1 MGSDPA
7 GWLAIDSENGIVTAA
22 QPLDR
27 ESAHAINSTYKA
39 IILAVDNGE
48 GGQLLSLCPRPC
60 PPHGVQAPPWL
71 PR

>member
-7 GWLAIDSENGIVTAA
+7 GWLDIDPENGIITAA

-27 ESAHAINSTYKA
+27 ESAHAFNGTYKA

-48 GGQLLSLCPRPC
+48 GGQLLPPC
-60 PPHGVQAPPWL
+60 PPPCPPCGLQAPPWV

>member
-7 GWLAIDSENGIVTAA
+7 GWLAIDPENGIVTAA

-39 IILAVDNGE
+39 IVLAMDNGE
-48 GGQLLSLCPRPC
+48 AGQVLPCAHLHVPPR
-60 PPHGVQAPPWL
+60 VQAPPWV
-71 PR
+71 PH

>member
-7 GWLAIDSENGIVTAA
+7 GWLAIDPENGIVTAA

-27 ESAHAINSTYKA
+27 ESAHAFNSTYKA

-48 GGQLLSLCPRPC
+48 GGQLLPPC
-60 PPHGVQAPPWL
+60 PPPCPPMGSRPL

>member
-7 GWLAIDSENGIVTAA
+7 GWLYIHPENGIVTAT

-27 ESAHAINSTYKA
+27 ESVHAINSTYKA

-48 GGQLLSLCPRPC
+48 AVPPLQADGSSGDEGSPPC
-60 PPHGVQAPPWL
+60 
-71 PR
+71 